1 MVHYIQPSFEK
12 LLHKVTIKKC
22 GIITL
27 HGLYVLASSRS
38 WVILVFMDLKLVHH
52 AMPNLSDPTVEYE

>member
-12 LLHKVTIKKC
+12 LLPKVTVKKC

-27 HGLYVLASSRS
+27 HGLYVLPSSRS
-38 WVILVFMDLKLVHH
+38 WVILVFMDLQLVHH
-52 AMPNLSDPTVEYE
+52 AMPKFSNPTVEYE